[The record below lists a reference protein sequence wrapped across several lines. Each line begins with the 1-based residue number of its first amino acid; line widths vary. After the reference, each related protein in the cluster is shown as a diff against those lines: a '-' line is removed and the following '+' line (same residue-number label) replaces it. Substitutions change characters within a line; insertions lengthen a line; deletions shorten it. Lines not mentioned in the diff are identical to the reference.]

1 MRTKVKIVSPE
12 LRLTRILLALEQ
24 ELVDASDEDIMEA
37 ARDLGMNPKMK
48 GSAAFLG
55 IRFSAKMQL
64 AGFFEDTPQF
74 KQLKKAPAKRWSRD
88 H

>member
-1 MRTKVKIVSPE
+1 MRTKVKVISPQV
-12 LRLTRILLALEQ
+12 RLARILVALEQ
-24 ELVDASDEDIMEA
+24 ELIDASDEDIMEA

-55 IRFSAKMQL
+55 IKFSDKMRM
-64 AGFFEDTPQF
+64 ADFFESDSS
-74 KQLKKAPAKRWSRD
+74 KNASVKVSRD

>member
-1 MRTKVKIVSPE
+1 MRTKVKVVSPP
-12 LRLTRILLALEQ
+12 LRLMRILVALEQ
-24 ELVDASDEDIMEA
+24 ELIDASDEDIMEA

-55 IRFSAKMQL
+55 IKFSDKMRM
-64 AGFFEDTPQF
+64 ADFFESGSS
-74 KQLKKAPAKRWSRD
+74 KNAPAKVSRD

>member
-1 MRTKVKIVSPE
+1 MRSKVKVVSPPA
-12 LRLTRILLALEQ
+12 RLMRILAALEQ
-24 ELVDASDEDIMEA
+24 ELIDASDEDIMEA

-55 IRFSAKMQL
+55 IKFSDKMRM
-64 AGFFEDTPQF
+64 ADFFESDEG
-74 KQLKKAPAKRWSRD
+74 KNAPAKISRD

>member
-1 MRTKVKIVSPE
+1 MRTKVKIVSPQV
-12 LRLTRILLALEQ
+12 RLARILVALEQ

-37 ARDLGMNPKMK
+37 AGDLGMNPKMK

-55 IRFSAKMQL
+55 IKFSDKMRM
-64 AGFFEDTPQF
+64 ADFFEPDSG
-74 KQLKKAPAKRWSRD
+74 KNAPAKVSRE